1 MNKLNL
7 IGGGHPL
14 VIEDFLFLQSA
25 YRDGF
30 KAAMQMFSATYSFIM
45 SGCELT
51 PPNSSTVNISE
62 GFVYHNGEIWFVG
75 SGVNLPK
82 ATLVLNPDIAY
93 QAPNPIPYASG
104 ANVNVK
110 EVRKMLP
117 ATSLEAG
124 GIVFSELKSFWQLLH
139 AKSNSWVNIGTL
151 EIPLEP
157 NITIDTLIPPKFRRN
172 VIGEICFAGNLYV
185 DTNINSPSIPLFS
198 LPSEYLGGGGSFY
211 IADNS
216 VVCRIL
222 IISNGTVH
230 LTTTNGNTFSELNLL
245 DNNFRIRLDCVKYLQ
260 E

>member
-1 MNKLNL
+1 MGRLLAANTLYYLGANSTCNKRVKTKSDSKLIQLCWQTLCSSILLKMNKLNL

-51 PPNSSTVNISE
+51 PPNS
-62 GFVYHNGEIWFVG
+62 
-75 SGVNLPK
+75 
-82 ATLVLNPDIAY
+82 
-93 QAPNPIPYASG
+93 